1 MELETSS
8 DGRIFY
14 NDIYGQLYVYHTE
27 SGTIVRAGKL
37 DVFTEQENGFSG
49 LR

>member
-14 NDIYGQLYVYHTE
+14 NDIYGELYVYHTE
-27 SGTIVRAGKL
+27 LERLSEPGSWT
-37 DVFTEQENGFSG
+37 FY
-49 LR
+49 